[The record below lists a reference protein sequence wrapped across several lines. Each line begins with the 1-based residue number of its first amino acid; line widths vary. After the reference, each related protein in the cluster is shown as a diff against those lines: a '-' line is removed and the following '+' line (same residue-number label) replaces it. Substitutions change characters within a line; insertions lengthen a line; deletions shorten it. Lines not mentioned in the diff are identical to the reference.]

1 MCHWQLCC
9 SRCRP
14 LGVQPVLFS
23 TWAALQMVWILKSA
37 VEPCIWSSE
46 RSPLIWSRP
55 TSLSPPALSPEYQSQ
70 QFKQKKGVQFQNQF
84 YRTVWNRSQLV
95 PTNQRMPSVRRKR
108 LHPFPGKK
116 QWTDPHWPCT
126 PNFGESSTMPV
137 NTMLPE
143 PRPMSKPLGK
153 QYLQRLKVHFPM
165 LHSWNSSQRK
175 KTHSTMWLCQNTPS
189 KQSFATTV
197 CFGYTTPK
205 CLKML
210 LHIWCDWWMM
220 FSMHWVSWKRW
231 QQIATCD
238 KNVFTELITASVDDY
253 NQHSSHGPVAH
264 SQMADKHGLNWQLDK
279 IWYNMIKYDTI
290 WYNWNLMGMAI
301 LDLLQTG
308 HGRSPIVPW
317 FSRQQ
322 NRWHLVIFLCQFAF
336 SFIWIKIIP
345 FV

>member
-1 MCHWQLCC
+1 
-9 SRCRP
+9 
-14 LGVQPVLFS
+14 
-23 TWAALQMVWILKSA
+23 MVWILKSA

-70 QFKQKKGVQFQNQF
+70 QFKQKKECSFKINSTVQFETGPNL
-84 YRTVWNRSQLV
+84 SQQIKGCLPFDGNDFTHFLAAV
-95 PTNQRMPSVRRKR
+95 NWPTLAMYTKFRR
-108 LHPFPGKK
+108 LLYDAGEHHVA
-116 QWTDPHWPCT
+116 WTTTDVKTSWQAI
-126 PNFGESSTMPV
+126 SSKIKSSLSHVALME
-137 NTMLPE
+137 LI
-143 PRPMSKPLGK
+143 SKE
-153 QYLQRLKVHFPM
+153 
-165 LHSWNSSQRK
+165 

-279 IWYNMIKYDTI
+279 IWYNMIKYMIQYDTI
-290 WYNWNLMGMAI
+290 GTSWVWPYWI
-301 LDLLQTG
+301 YSRLDTAAV
-308 HGRSPIVPW
+308 R
-317 FSRQQ
+317 
-322 NRWHLVIFLCQFAF
+322 
-336 SFIWIKIIP
+336 
-345 FV
+345 